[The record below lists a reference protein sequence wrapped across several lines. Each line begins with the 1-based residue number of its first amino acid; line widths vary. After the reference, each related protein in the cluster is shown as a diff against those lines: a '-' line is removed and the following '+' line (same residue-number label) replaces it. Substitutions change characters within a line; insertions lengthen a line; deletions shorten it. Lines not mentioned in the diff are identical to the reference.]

1 MKVYD
6 VIVVGSGP
14 AGSMA
19 AYTLARDNF
28 QVALIEKKR
37 HPRPKPCGGGLQEK
51 ARRLLP
57 FDISGV
63 VERVVSGMVFQ
74 LGLRDR
80 FVRRTVSPIVY
91 NLSREPFD
99 HLLVRQAVAGGAT
112 LIEGEGLVSL
122 EYKEGGVSLL
132 TENNR
137 YLAKV
142 VIGADGAA
150 SVVRRVI
157 NPRGISQEAVGLI
170 CELEKSRAS
179 ASGGQ
184 RAPTAIPEDLFIVD
198 WGTVPAGYAWIFP
211 KEKTWTTGAMAPR
224 SLSRHLIG
232 YLKAFLEKEGLKL
245 DMERIKAH
253 PIPTRTPGEPISSRW
268 GVLVG
273 DAAGLTDPFTGE
285 GLYYAIASGQ
295 RAAYWVKEHLREGA
309 DLRLYED
316 DIDKGLMEEIVVA
329 GKLRG
334 FFNTFSGY
342 VHGLYRRNDRLW
354 MAFCEV
360 MRGDRTLEG
369 LRRVRTRPPGPI
381 MRYLERF
388 TSWSESRQING
399 FKPPWL

>member
-14 AGSMA
+14 AGSIA

-37 HPRPKPCGGGLQEK
+37 HPRSKPCGGGLQEK

-57 FDISGV
+57 FDVSGV

-74 LGLRDR
+74 LGLKDK
-80 FVRRTVSPIVY
+80 FTRRSTSPIVY

-99 HLLVRQAVAGGAT
+99 SLLVRKASEGGAT
-112 LIEGEGLVSL
+112 VIEGEGLMSL
-122 EYKEGGVSLL
+122 EYKEGCVSLL

-157 NPRGISQEAVGLI
+157 NPRGISQEAIGLI
-170 CELEKSRAS
+170 CELEKGRAS

-184 RAPTAIPEDLFIVD
+184 RALTPPDDLFIID

-211 KEKTWTTGAMAPR
+211 KEKTWTTGAMVPR
-224 SLSRHLIG
+224 SLSKHLIG

-295 RAAYWVKEHLREGA
+295 RAAYWVKEHLQRGA
-309 DLRLYED
+309 DLRLYEE
-316 DIDKGLMEEIVVA
+316 DIDKGLMEEIIVA

-334 FFNTFSGY
+334 FFNTFSRY

-381 MRYLERF
+381 LRYLERF
-388 TSWSESRQING
+388 TSWYESRQVAK

>member
-57 FDISGV
+57 FDVSGV

-80 FVRRTVSPIVY
+80 FVRRSARPIVH
-91 NLSREPFD
+91 NLGREPFD
-99 HLLVRQAVAGGAT
+99 SLLVRKASEVGAAV
-112 LIEGEGLVSL
+112 IEGEGLVSL
-122 EYKEGGVSLL
+122 EYKEGCVSLL
-132 TENNR
+132 TEHNR
-137 YLAKV
+137 YLARV
-142 VIGADGAA
+142 VIVADGAA
-150 SVVRRVI
+150 SIVRRAI

-170 CELEKSRAS
+170 CELEKGR
-179 ASGGQ
+179 GVLQ
-184 RAPTAIPEDLFIVD
+184 YAPTSIPEDLFIVD

-211 KEKTWTTGAMAPR
+211 KEKTWTTGAMVPR
-224 SLSRHLIG
+224 ALSKHLIG

-295 RAAYWVKEHLREGA
+295 RAAYWVKEHLQNGA
-309 DLRLYED
+309 DLRLYEE
-316 DIDKGLMEEIVVA
+316 DIDKGLMEEIIVA

-342 VHGLYRRNDRLW
+342 IHGLYRRNDRLW

-369 LRRVRTRPPGPI
+369 LRRVRTRPPAPI
-381 MRYLERF
+381 LKYLERF
-388 TSWSESRQING
+388 TSWYESRQING